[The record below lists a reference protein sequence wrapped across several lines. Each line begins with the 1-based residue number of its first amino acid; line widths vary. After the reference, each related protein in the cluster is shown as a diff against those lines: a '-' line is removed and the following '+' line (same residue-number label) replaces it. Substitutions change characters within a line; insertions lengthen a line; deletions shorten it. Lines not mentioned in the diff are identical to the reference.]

1 MKKPQRTLLAAALL
15 TVSALA
21 VTPSPAFAAGQDRPQ
36 YVALGDS
43 YAAAP
48 LVRPADPANPRC
60 VRSLGNYPNVA
71 ADVLGAGLTDVT
83 CSGATARDFT
93 RSAHAGTPPQYDALS
108 ADTDLVSITI
118 GANDAELFRLPN
130 TCVNLLP
137 EPLGTSCEATNTG
150 SGTDRY
156 AAAVEAWAPTF
167 DAVLTAVRA
176 RAPHARVVVVGY
188 GTYFR
193 PGGCFPA
200 QPYWGRDADYIQARI
215 DQLGTVLREAAARH
229 GALYTD
235 TAGIGAGHDAC
246 APQEDRYIQSA
257 LSLRDGFPLH
267 PTSAGSRAFGE
278 AVAATLTDDGER

>member
-15 TVSALA
+15 TVAALA
-21 VTPSPAFAAGQDRPQ
+21 VPPSPALAADRDRPR

-48 LVRPADPANPRC
+48 LVSPADPSNPLC

-71 ADVLGAGLTDVT
+71 AALLGAELTDVT
-83 CSGATARDFT
+83 CSGATAEDFV
-93 RSAHAGTPPQYDALS
+93 RSAHTGTPPQYDALS
-108 ADTDLVSITI
+108 DDTDLVTITI
-118 GANDAELFRLPN
+118 GANDAALFRLPN

-137 EPLGTSCEATNTG
+137 EPLGTSCAATSTG

-156 AAAVEAWAPTF
+156 AAAIEAWAPTF
-167 DAVLTAVRA
+167 GEALTEIRA
-176 RAPHARVVVVGY
+176 RAPHAELVVVGY

-215 DQLGTVLREAAARH
+215 DQLGTVLRDAADRH
-229 GALYTD
+229 GADYVD
-235 TAGIGAGHDAC
+235 TAELSRGHDAC
-246 APQEDRYIQSA
+246 APPANRYIQSA

-267 PTSAGSRAFGE
+267 PTSAGSRVFGE
-278 AVAATLTDDGER
+278 AVAAAVTDG